1 MKKIISLILLTLVS
15 CNTTVINRQELKNE
29 TMKTEEVIKMIDE
42 EIDNIQEYD
51 EWCNNEIGWE
61 NETAKETMYLINQNK
76 IIVLNNLKNKIIKN
90 EKERR

>member
-76 IIVLNNLKNKIIKN
+76 IIVLNKIKNKIKNN